1 MKKPLDILKNVFGFE
16 AFRPL
21 QQEIVDQVLERKDVM
36 AILPTGGGK
45 SLCYQIPALC
55 QEGICVVVSPLI
67 ALINDQVLNLR
78 KLNIKA
84 LGITSGISRR
94 DLDELLDNC
103 IYGNYKFLYLS
114 PERLQ
119 QPLVQERL
127 AKMKI
132 NLLAIDEA
140 HCISE
145 WGHDFRPAYLQINE
159 IFDFIDH
166 VPQIAVTA
174 TATLPVREDIIDNL
188 KLNDPKT
195 FTSSFA
201 RTQIHY
207 DLQETT
213 DKRSALEK
221 FYQRN
226 RGCSIAY
233 VRSRKNTN
241 EFAGLLNH
249 HNIPAAVYHGGLKPK
264 EREKAVINWLNNKTQ
279 VMVAT
284 NAFGMGI
291 DKPDVRS
298 VVHLQLPDSIESYY
312 QETGRVARDG
322 KPGIAKFIYNDNDL
336 IHARNQFIRALPTV
350 KLLKKTYRHLSNFL
364 KIAYGEGQEYSHQ
377 LPFADFCRAYEL
389 NGIATYNALT
399 TLDRFGVI
407 ALDQS
412 YGNRSVV
419 RFRESGNKITAFT
432 NHKPIAHAV
441 VQSILRSYGSSKE
454 QNLQINT
461 RLIAVR
467 SNTTESQVVATLKE
481 LHEKE
486 MVWARITSTD
496 MTINYVQPR
505 EDDRTINRFSRE
517 VRRYNQVKTDK
528 LNAMIDLLDQSDCTE
543 RRLLRYFGEVLDQD
557 CGRCNYCRSKKSTN
571 LKSDLLGV
579 LGDQEMS
586 LEQISA
592 SLNRKEDLVLN
603 ELRQLLDDGL
613 ITNIAGNRF
622 KKS

>member
-1 MKKPLDILKNVFGFE
+1 
-16 AFRPL
+16 
-21 QQEIVDQVLERKDVM
+21 M

-55 QEGICVVVSPLI
+55 VDGICVVVSPLI
-67 ALINDQVLNLR
+67 ALINDQVQSLR

-84 LGITSGISRR
+84 AGITSGISKR

-127 AKMKI
+127 SKMKI
-132 NLLAIDEA
+132 NLLAVDEA

-145 WGHDFRPAYLQINE
+145 WGHDFRPAYLKINE
-159 IFDFIDH
+159 IYDFIDKT
-166 VPQIAVTA
+166 PIIAVTA
-174 TATLPVREDIIDNL
+174 TATLPVRKDIQKNL
-188 KLNDPKT
+188 ELKNPKI

-201 RTQIHY
+201 RPQIYY
-207 DLQETT
+207 DLEKTA
-213 DKRSALEK
+213 DKRAAIQQ
-221 FYQRN
+221 FYQKN
-226 RGCSIAY
+226 DGTSIVY

-241 EFAGLLNH
+241 EYSSLLNH
-249 HNIPAAVYHGGLKPK
+249 HQITAAVYHGGLKPK
-264 EREKAVINWLNNKTQ
+264 ERERSVSKWMSNKIQ
-279 VMVAT
+279 AMVAT

-298 VVHLQLPDSIESYY
+298 VVHLQLPDSVESYY
-312 QETGRVARDG
+312 QETGRVSRDG
-322 KPGIAKFIYNDNDL
+322 KKGIAKFIYNDNDI

-350 KLLKKTYRHLSNFL
+350 DQLKKIYRHLSNYL
-364 KIAYGEGQEYSHQ
+364 RIAYGEGQSYSHQ
-377 LPFADFCRAYEL
+377 LPFADFCRTYEL

-419 RFRESGNKITAFT
+419 RFRESGNRITAFT
-432 NHKPIAHAV
+432 SHNPVAHAV

-467 SNTTESQVVATLKE
+467 SNTTENQVVTTLKE

-486 MVWARITSTD
+486 LIWARITSTD
-496 MTINYVQPR
+496 MTINYLMPR
-505 EDDRTINRFSRE
+505 EDDRTINSFGHE
-517 VRRYNQVKTDK
+517 VKRYNKVKVDK
-528 LNAMIDLLDQSDCTE
+528 LNAMIALLQTTECTE
-543 RRLLRYFGEVLDQD
+543 RKVLKYFGEHLAHD
-557 CGRCNYCRSKKSTN
+557 CGRCNYCQQPNKTN
-571 LKSDLLGV
+571 LKQQILKIIGFEEIELD
-579 LGDQEMS
+579 DIYNQ
-586 LEQISA
+586 LEVQKPAVI
-592 SLNRKEDLVLN
+592 K
-603 ELRQLLDDGL
+603 ELRSLLDEGL
-613 ITNIAGNRF
+613 IVNIADKRYKRNG
-622 KKS
+622 